1 MDEKRPAGS
10 RPEDDPRNTPFLS
23 ILAYVLGFMGALALL
38 AWLVARL
45 LFRHG

>member
-1 MDEKRPAGS
+1 MAEGEPPQRPL
-10 RPEDDPRNTPFLS
+10 EDDPRNTPFLA

-45 LFRHG
+45 LRHG